1 MFLYIF
7 PEKDSEEVLAGLKNL
22 KPAFK
27 AERDYEVFAVS
38 NDGKIVAG
46 KYKKTFFVLSE
57 DSLSFFVEPLE
68 TYQIIFGDSNE
79 VKLENSTVH
88 APQEKGKGVLQN
100 LIPFLSEITVA
111 KILIK
116 DARLRAEHLNKEET
130 KIISEVTEILEGAK
144 TLSVSK
150 LEELAYSISS
160 LKGSFFSAYMQF
172 KDELE
177 EISSSLIRA
186 EEYSREFG
194 LDELISSLRIQLQS
208 LRQYESSFEST
219 LNGVRDAL
227 DTVHL
232 KLESL
237 HRKENLELQ
246 RKTSSLQ
253 AAAAVIEFI
262 AVFYYSMGIW
272 SKYANL
278 SAIPKWISFSLLA
291 ILSTLVVICT
301 EAVGEALA
309 SKKLSGR
316 FYLVTALL
324 ILTVFAM
331 FLVTIYY

>member
-1 MFLYIF
+1 MHLYIF
-7 PEKDSEEVLAGLKNL
+7 PEKDSEKILASLKNL

-27 AERDYEVFAVS
+27 AEKNYEVFAVS
-38 NDGKIVAG
+38 DDGRVMAG

-57 DSLSFFVEPLE
+57 EDLVFPVEPLE
-68 TYQIIFGDSNE
+68 SYRIIFGDYGE
-79 VKLENSTVH
+79 AKFENSTVYV
-88 APQEKGKGVLQN
+88 PREKSEIVLRN
-100 LIPFLSEITVA
+100 LVPFLSEITVA

-116 DARLRAEHLNKEET
+116 DARLRAEHLTKEET
-130 KIISEVTEILEGAK
+130 KIISEVTKILEGAK

-186 EEYSREFG
+186 EEHSGELGFA
-194 LDELISSLRIQLQS
+194 ELISSLRSQLRA

-219 LNGVRDAL
+219 LSGVRDAL

-278 SAIPKWISFSLLA
+278 EEIPKWISFSLLA

-301 EAVGEALA
+301 EAVGEVLT
-309 SKKLSGR
+309 SKKLNGR
-316 FYLVTALL
+316 FYVVTTLL
-324 ILTVFAM
+324 ILVIIAM
-331 FLVTIYY
+331 LLVTVYY